1 MCRKVRIAFILILY
15 VRNEKIE
22 KQSSTFI
29 YFPLVLSESELY
41 PTLGM
46 IEIVIK
52 KSKISLLGLG
62 PLLFLNILQW
72 IFAPRFLKGCFSFGK
87 DVFVFCI
94 FILACG

>member
-1 MCRKVRIAFILILY
+1 MCGKVRIVFILILY

-22 KQSSTFI
+22 KRSSTFI

-52 KSKISLLGLG
+52 KSKIYLLGVG
-62 PLLFLNILQW
+62 PLLF
-72 IFAPRFLKGCFSFGK
+72 FKY
-87 DVFVFCI
+87 
-94 FILACG
+94 LAMDLCS